1 MNEAKIK
8 EKCMLAPQELIA
20 LQQDIEQTVSWAL
33 CEDLGAINA
42 AELKNSSDITAELI
56 PVTNTAVAYIISRD
70 DCIICGV
77 EWVNQVFKQLDEVF
91 GLTGD
96 KATKITW
103 FVNDGQTVKAN
114 TTLFELAGNARILLT
129 GERTA
134 LNFLQSLSGTAT
146 ITSQYVELLAG
157 TTTKLLDTRK
167 TIPGL
172 RSAQKYAVTC
182 GGGVNHRIGLF
193 DAFLIKENHIAA
205 CGGIEKAITTAKSN
219 HDDKTVEVEVESIAE
234 LTQALNARA
243 DIIMLDNFSPEMIE
257 QAVTLTAEISQG
269 NTKLEVSGNMTIDT
283 LTDFAKAGVD
293 FISVGALTKHVKA
306 VDLSM
311 RFV

>member
-1 MNEAKIK
+1 
-8 EKCMLAPQELIA
+8 MLPASL
-20 LQQDIEQTVSWAL
+20 LHDITKTVTWAL
-33 CEDLGAINA
+33 CEDLGVNSYNELA
-42 AELKNSSDITAELI
+42 ASSDITAELI
-56 PVTNTAVAYIISRD
+56 PAQNQAVANIISRD
-70 DCIICGV
+70 ECVICGV
-77 EWVNQVFKQLDEVF
+77 AWVNEVFKQLDSIYN
-91 GLTGD
+91 TT
-96 KATKITW
+96 TKITW
-103 FVNDGQTVKAN
+103 FVNDGQHVTAN

-146 ITSQYVELLAG
+146 ITSSYVKHLAG

-167 TIPGL
+167 TLPGL

-205 CGGIEKAITTAKSN
+205 CGSIEKAISTARIN
-219 HDDKTVEVEVESIAE
+219 YADKTVEVEVESIAE
-234 LTQALNARA
+234 LTQALNAGA
-243 DIIMLDNFSPEMIE
+243 DIIMLDNFSTEMIE
-257 QAVTLTAEISQG
+257 QAVKLTADISAG
-269 NTKLEVSGNMTIDT
+269 NTKLEVSGNMTLAT
-283 LTDFAKAGVD
+283 LKDYAKSGVD
-293 FISVGALTKHVKA
+293 FISVGALTKHVQA

>member
-1 MNEAKIK
+1 
-8 EKCMLAPQELIA
+8 MLPASL
-20 LQQDIEQTVSWAL
+20 LNDITKTVTWAL
-33 CEDLGAINA
+33 CEDLGVNDYN
-42 AELKNSSDITAELI
+42 ELANSSDITAELI
-56 PVTNTAVAYIISRD
+56 PAENQAVANIISRD
-70 DCIICGV
+70 ECVICGV
-77 EWVNQVFKQLDEVF
+77 AWVNEVFKQLDSIYN
-91 GLTGD
+91 TN
-96 KATKITW
+96 TKITW
-103 FVNDGQTVKAN
+103 FVNDGQHVTAN

-146 ITSQYVELLAG
+146 ITSSYVKHLEG

-167 TIPGL
+167 TLPGL

-205 CGGIEKAITTAKSN
+205 CGSIEQAISTARIN
-219 HDDKTVEVEVESIAE
+219 HADKTVEVEVESINE
-234 LTQALNARA
+234 LTQALNAGA
-243 DIIMLDNFSPEMIE
+243 DIIMLDNFSTEMIE
-257 QAVTLTAEISQG
+257 QAVKLTAEISAG
-269 NTKLEVSGNMTIDT
+269 NTKLEVSGNMTLAT
-283 LTDFAKAGVD
+283 LKDYAKSGVD
-293 FISVGALTKHVKA
+293 FISVGALTKHVQA

>member
-1 MNEAKIK
+1 
-8 EKCMLAPQELIA
+8 MLPASL
-20 LQQDIEQTVSWAL
+20 LQDITKTVTWAL
-33 CEDLGAINA
+33 CEDLGVNSYNELA
-42 AELKNSSDITAELI
+42 ASSDITAELI
-56 PVTNTAVAYIISRD
+56 PAQNQAVANIISRD
-70 DCIICGV
+70 ECVICGV
-77 EWVNQVFKQLDEVF
+77 AWVNEVFKQLDSIYN
-91 GLTGD
+91 TT
-96 KATKITW
+96 TKITW
-103 FVNDGQTVKAN
+103 FVNDGQHVTAN

-146 ITSQYVELLAG
+146 ITSSYVKHLAG

-167 TIPGL
+167 TLPGL

-205 CGGIEKAITTAKSN
+205 CGSIEKAISTARIN
-219 HDDKTVEVEVESIAE
+219 HADKTVEVEVESIAE
-234 LTQALNARA
+234 LTQALNAGA
-243 DIIMLDNFSPEMIE
+243 DIIMLDNFSTEMIE
-257 QAVTLTAEISQG
+257 QAVKLTADISAG
-269 NTKLEVSGNMTIDT
+269 NTKLEVSGNMTLAT
-283 LTDFAKAGVD
+283 LKDYAKSGVD
-293 FISVGALTKHVKA
+293 FISVGALTKHVQA

>member
-1 MNEAKIK
+1 
-8 EKCMLAPQELIA
+8 MLAPQL
-20 LQQDIEQTVSWAL
+20 LQDIKQTVTWAL
-33 CEDLGAINA
+33 SEDLGVTNQSELANA
-42 AELKNSSDITAELI
+42 QDITAELI
-56 PVTNTAVAYIISRD
+56 PADNTAVANVISRD
-70 DCIICGV
+70 ECIICGV
-77 EWVNQVFKQLDEVF
+77 EWVNQVFQQLDAIY

-96 KATKITW
+96 KATTITW
-103 FVNDGQTVKAN
+103 FVNDGQAVKAN
-114 TTLFELAGNARILLT
+114 TTLFELSGNARTLLT

-146 ITSQYVELLAG
+146 ITSEYVEVLAG

-167 TIPGL
+167 TVPGL

-205 CGGIEKAITTAKSN
+205 CGSISQAISTAKSN
-219 HDDKTVEVEVESIAE
+219 HPDKTVEVEVESIDE
-234 LTQALNARA
+234 LTQALNAKA
-243 DIIMLDNFSPEMIE
+243 NIIMLDNFTPSMIE
-257 QAVTLTAEISQG
+257 QAVSLRDKISQG
-269 NTKLEVSGNMTIDT
+269 KTKLEVSGNMTLAT
-283 LTDFAKAGVD
+283 MANYAKAGVD
-293 FISVGALTKHVKA
+293 FISVGALTKHIKA